1 MSAKA
6 RINLT
11 LELLCLYVVRWYAV
25 LRCASNLALVRPYTV
40 LFALTSVALV
50 GGFEVV
56 DAAVMCVHC
65 RRIIERQIGLTA
77 RLALQRT
84 AD

>member
-1 MSAKA
+1 MRVMSAKA
-6 RINLT
+6 RTNQPDARAA
-11 LELLCLYVVRWYAV
+11 VRWYAV
-25 LRCASNLALVRPYTV
+25 LRCTSNVALVRPYTV
-40 LFALTSVALV
+40 LFSLTSVALV

-77 RLALQRT
+77 RLALLCT

>member
-1 MSAKA
+1 M
-6 RINLT
+6 
-11 LELLCLYVVRWYAV
+11 
-25 LRCASNLALVRPYTV
+25 

-77 RLALQRT
+77 RLALQCT